1 MSEKERTPT
10 IACTLSEKQ
19 ERKRSGQVLSVLVS
33 TYDGTKERED
43 GYTLLFNGTDEALS
57 AVAAFV
63 ANELR
68 CCSFAK
74 YTIDVSPPYEETRLT
89 VTGPDGTKE
98 VFGGLVEKLESEA
111 S

>member
-1 MSEKERTPT
+1 MSENQPTPAV
-10 IACTLSEKQ
+10 ACTLPEEQ
-19 ERKRSGQVLSVLVS
+19 ERERSEQKFQILVS
-33 TYDGTKERED
+33 TYEGIKEHDD
-43 GYTLLFNGTDEALS
+43 GYTFLFDGTDEALS

-68 CCSFAK
+68 CCSFAE
-74 YTIDVSPPYEETRLT
+74 YTIDVSPPYEKTRLT